1 MQVFSG
7 AEHDWLPHLDAV
19 ASVMSLLSP
28 EAILA
33 PRSYNH
39 NNNMENG
46 IYESL
51 EFLMV
56 SVTWFDLF
64 ACLSTGSVPRL
75 PYKRWLQSPG
85 FNTADL
91 MGCHNW
97 VMIAIGDLSHFGAW
111 KGWQE
116 RDGLLSIRE
125 LASKA
130 QEIERRLE
138 SGLES
143 LDLERGVTP
152 PVPV

>member
-1 MQVFSG
+1 MC
-7 AEHDWLPHLDAV
+7 
-19 ASVMSLLSP
+19 LLSP

-33 PRSYNH
+33 PRSYSHH
-39 NNNMENG
+39 NNIEKG

-64 ACLSTGSVPRL
+64 ACLPTGSVPRL

-97 VMIAIGDLSHFGAW
+97 VMIGIGDLAHFGAW
-111 KGWQE
+111 EGWQE

-138 SGLES
+138 SGLGS
-143 LDLERGVTP
+143 LDLERGVNTT
-152 PVPV
+152 VPSLVMLY